1 MISKAIG
8 VALVSAILSALLD
21 GLGFKSRRLFSTLSA
36 IIVMVGLVS
45 SVSELLESVM
55 KIACDTEIAEAAD
68 KATRAVGLGYVF
80 GFTSDI
86 CNSLGESKDVSKT
99 HGTSGLIS
107 RLGNFR
113 VTGNLHN
120 RFQKLG
126 NRAYKPNHN
135 NDSRKR

>member
-36 IIVMVGLVS
+36 IVVMVGLVG

-55 KIACDTEIAEAAD
+55 KIAEGTGIGDAAD
-68 KATRAVGLGYVF
+68 KAVRAVGLGYVF

-86 CNSLGESKDVSKT
+86 CNSLGESTLASLVTAVGRVEIFLLALPYFVKT
-99 HGTSGLIS
+99 VE
-107 RLGNFR
+107 LG
-113 VTGNLHN
+113 VELLT
-120 RFQKLG
+120 
-126 NRAYKPNHN
+126 
-135 NDSRKR
+135 